1 MGIFSIQ
8 IENFKSI
15 QKSGPIEIKP
25 INILIGSNGVG
36 KSNFISF
43 FKFLNR
49 IYVQKLQFYVSQNGR
64 SDNFLY
70 FGRKKSNFLS
80 GTITFN
86 NEWKNE
92 YHFKLVPDQSDS
104 LIFEEEWSNYTQPNR
119 IATPNKSLI
128 NRGGS
133 LESVLKNDD
142 GYRNKYLREQLVG
155 LKIFHF
161 HDTGFNSKI
170 KQPSNTQDNAFLSE
184 DGGNI
189 AAFLF
194 KLKKSKPLHFN
205 IIEKVI
211 QSIAP
216 FFDSFF
222 LEPDATNQEQIYLRW
237 FEKNSDQMFT
247 ASNFS
252 DGTLRMICLTTL
264 LLQPNLPSV
273 IIIDEPELGLHPF
286 AISKLAGLIKKAAV
300 NSQLIISTQ
309 SVNLVNMFNA
319 DDIIVVDRQN
329 NQSVFKR
336 QSSEALSDWLSEY
349 SIGEIWEKNLIGGRL

>member
-15 QKSGPIEIKP
+15 QKTEAIEIKP

-43 FKFLNR
+43 FKLLNR
-49 IYVQKLQFYVSQNGR
+49 IYAQKLQFYVSQNGR

-80 GTITFN
+80 GTITFDN
-86 NEWKNE
+86 DWKNE
-92 YHFKLVPDQSDS
+92 YSFKLVPDQSDS
-104 LIFEEEWSNYTQPNR
+104 LIFEEEWSNYND
-119 IATPNKSLI
+119 PNKRIQNRSLI
-128 NRGGS
+128 NNSGS
-133 LESVLKNDD
+133 LESVLKDD
-142 GYRNKYLREQLVG
+142 SGWRNKYLREQLVG

-170 KQPSNTQDNAFLSE
+170 KQPSNTQDNVFLSE

-216 FFDSFF
+216 FFDGFF
-222 LEPDATNQEQIYLRW
+222 LEPDATNPEQIYLRW
-237 FEKNSDQMFT
+237 FEKNSEQMFT

-264 LLQPNLPSV
+264 LLQPNLPKV

-286 AISKLAGLIKKAAV
+286 AISKLAGLISKASV
-300 NSQLIISTQ
+300 SSQLIISTQ
-309 SVNLVNMFNA
+309 SVNLVNMFAA

-336 QSSEALSDWLSEY
+336 QSNEALSDWLAEY